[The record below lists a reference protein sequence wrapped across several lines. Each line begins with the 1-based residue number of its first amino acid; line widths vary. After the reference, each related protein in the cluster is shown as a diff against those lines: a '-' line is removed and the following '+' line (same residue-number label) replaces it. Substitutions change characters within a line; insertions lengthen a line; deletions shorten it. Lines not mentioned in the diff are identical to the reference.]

1 MAGSLAQLDANL
13 AASTVTLSEEQAAR
27 LDAVSAVPLGF
38 PHEMLAAEGLG
49 LRIAG
54 GKPELRKPPFAPA
67 A

>member
-1 MAGSLAQLDANL
+1 M
-13 AASTVTLSEEQAAR
+13 TLSEEQAAR